1 MMKFLSSDD
10 FALFFLSDDKLKMN
24 LSVFYSFTHQTKK
37 NTWLESRDWLSA
49 EGPWRSDSN
58 WLQHQFAAFVRVGG
72 ELISGSEKSL
82 KRKSVKR
89 FYKIFF
95 YLKSG
100 NKIETWWEC
109 VCAVIFLFAVI
120 FVMWSESVFHKALW
134 RRLQTFCGLCGS
146 AISLC
151 SLKLLEWFF
160 KHLKLTLL
168 RWFSMK

>member
-109 VCAVIFLFAVI
+109 VCAVIFLFAV
-120 FVMWSESVFHKALW
+120 
-134 RRLQTFCGLCGS
+134 
-146 AISLC
+146 SLC
-151 SLKLLEWFF
+151 DVVWVCFPQSSLKTFADVLWSLWFCHF
-160 KHLKLTLL
+160 FVLIKTFGMIL
-168 RWFSMK
+168 